1 MMAESA
7 ARAPLPV
14 ATAAAAAEVPPG
26 LSPTPRE
33 TTDGPATGTSPGVAE
48 PRGSGAAGVD
58 AAGATRRRSRWYD
71 PRRLMQRRGLRWL
84 RNTRMLMTVGL
95 ASLVLSVQLVAG
107 LFGVLPDPRR
117 DQGVARAALA
127 EVIAAGSMGALA
139 TDDARAVSDLLRFA
153 IERNPDLKSAVVRRA
168 DGSPYAAYG
177 VHDEHWQ
184 PLPEGRSTRTQLVV
198 PLAGDGGAWGRL
210 ELRFEPIPEGLAGWL
225 TDPQTAAMLIVSLMC
240 LAGFYVYVGRMLSA
254 VSLDK
259 AVPEHITET
268 FNTLA
273 EGVLLLGVDAVPVLA
288 NDSFIDVQF
297 GPRARRGDFELA
309 RAFAALRWQ
318 DGDGRPYETAQLPW
332 REALAR
338 GERVVRKPLWLVDHQ
353 GVRRAWQGNCGPINP
368 TGSDEIQ
375 GVLVSLSDVT
385 ELEQAKRRA
394 DDANRAKSDFL
405 ANMSHEIRTPMNAVL
420 GFTDMLRRG
429 RAGDAEQARRWLDTV
444 HSSGSHLL
452 TLINDI
458 LDLSKVEAGQLQV
471 ERIACAPHRIAAEVV
486 ETLSLR
492 AAEKGIGLRRA
503 IDGPV
508 PAQVLGDPARLRQ
521 VITNLVGNAIKFT
534 ERGEVVVTERWIPA
548 SGGAPA
554 RLQIDVTDTGI
565 GIPADKLES
574 IFDPFTQAESSTTRR
589 FGGTGLGLT
598 ISRKFAR
605 AMGGDIVA
613 TSEMGRGSTFRVT
626 LDPGALHE
634 VAMLSSE
641 QALADVAAREEASE
655 VEWRFP
661 SRRVLVVDDSAANRE
676 LVALVLRDTG
686 LVVEQADSGLTA
698 LERVAAAVPDL
709 ILMDMQMPGMDGRT
723 ATARLRAQGLK
734 MPILAFTAH
743 ALAGFEQ
750 EIADAGFDGFITKPI
765 VIDALLATLG
775 ERLGGTRVEAAAAA
789 SAAATVLAG
798 IAAASRAPSAPA
810 PTAAA
815 ADATEGRRVVSR
827 LAAQPRF
834 ASIVASFARRLPERL
849 SALRAAADS
858 GDLAQIAQI
867 AHWLKGSAGS
877 VGYDAFTAP
886 ARECELA
893 AKGGDLES
901 ARVFLTQIESL
912 AARLDVPGDS
922 HGS

>member
-1 MMAESA
+1 M
-7 ARAPLPV
+7 
-14 ATAAAAAEVPPG
+14 
-26 LSPTPRE
+26 
-33 TTDGPATGTSPGVAE
+33 
-48 PRGSGAAGVD
+48 
-58 AAGATRRRSRWYD
+58 
-71 PRRLMQRRGLRWL
+71 
-84 RNTRMLMTVGL
+84 
-95 ASLVLSVQLVAG
+95 
-107 LFGVLPDPRR
+107 
-117 DQGVARAALA
+117 
-127 EVIAAGSMGALA
+127 
-139 TDDARAVSDLLRFA
+139 
-153 IERNPDLKSAVVRRA
+153 K
-168 DGSPYAAYG
+168 
-177 VHDEHWQ
+177 
-184 PLPEGRSTRTQLVV
+184 
-198 PLAGDGGAWGRL
+198 
-210 ELRFEPIPEGLAGWL
+210 
-225 TDPQTAAMLIVSLMC
+225 
-240 LAGFYVYVGRMLSA
+240 
-254 VSLDK
+254 
-259 AVPEHITET
+259 
-268 FNTLA
+268 
-273 EGVLLLGVDAVPVLA
+273 
-288 NDSFIDVQF
+288 
-297 GPRARRGDFELA
+297 
-309 RAFAALRWQ
+309 
-318 DGDGRPYETAQLPW
+318 
-332 REALAR
+332 
-338 GERVVRKPLWLVDHQ
+338 KPLWLVDHQ

-471 ERIACAPHRIAAEVV
+471 ERIGFAPHRIAAEVI

-534 ERGEVVVTERWIPA
+534 EQGEVVVTERWIA
-548 SGGAPA
+548 AADGAPA
-554 RLQIDVTDTGI
+554 RLQIDVSDTGI

-598 ISRKFAR
+598 ISRRFAR

-626 LDPGALHE
+626 LDPGELPD

-641 QALADVAAREEASE
+641 QALADVATREETGE

-661 SRRVLVVDDSAANRE
+661 ARRVLVVDDSAANRE

-723 ATARLRAQGLK
+723 ATGLLRAQGRT

-775 ERLGGTRVEAAAAA
+775 ERLGGTRVEVTAAA

-798 IAAASRAPSAPA
+798 IAAASRTPSASG
-810 PTAAA
+810 PTSAAGS
-815 ADATEGRRVVSR
+815 DATEGRRVVSR

-849 SALRAAADS
+849 SVLRTAADS

-912 AARLDVPGDS
+912 AARLEVPDDS
-922 HGS
+922 HRS